1 MIYEL
6 RTYTATPGNLD
17 KLHARFRDHTR
28 TIFERH
34 GMKSIGYWVQVAPEE
49 GSGDLI
55 YIVSHASLE
64 QAAENWKSFRADP
77 EWVKVKADSE
87 INGLLVAGIKAQF
100 MEATDYSAIK

>member
-1 MIYEL
+1 VIYEL

-28 TIFERH
+28 RIFERH
-34 GMKSIGYWVQVAPEE
+34 GMRSIGYWVQTSPEE
-49 GSGDLI
+49 GKDDLI
-55 YIVSHASLE
+55 YIVSHESRE
-64 QAAENWKSFRADP
+64 QADRNWQSFRADP

-87 INGLLVAGIKAQF
+87 VDGPLVAGIKSQY